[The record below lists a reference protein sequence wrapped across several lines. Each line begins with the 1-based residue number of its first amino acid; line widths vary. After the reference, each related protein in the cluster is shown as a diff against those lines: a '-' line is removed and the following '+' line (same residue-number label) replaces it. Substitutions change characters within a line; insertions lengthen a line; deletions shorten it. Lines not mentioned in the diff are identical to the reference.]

1 MLAPCLHAVLA
12 HGAAVCK
19 PPSSYPDLLR
29 FAGLPATLLRCLQPG
44 VFGMS
49 AQDQQAQLRQ
59 LLNQAQQ
66 RVPGMP

>member
-1 MLAPCLHAVLA
+1 MDQQCARNLRLNITPAAAAAALSAVLLA
-12 HGAAVCK
+12 
-19 PPSSYPDLLR
+19 
-29 FAGLPATLLRCLQPG
+29 CLQPG

>member
-1 MLAPCLHAVLA
+1 MDQQCARNLRLNITPAAAAAAAAALSAVLLA
-12 HGAAVCK
+12 
-19 PPSSYPDLLR
+19 
-29 FAGLPATLLRCLQPG
+29 CLQPG